1 MGRMDYAL
9 GPTAWLLQ
17 PATGGCLHK
26 ILCATTDSTL
36 PQYKDCYDGVYGGNG
51 RGGVSV
57 CITHA
62 LPMKPCKTNGVFW
75 HTIRTEVC
83 TQTPH
88 QTFEVEKKLIGN
100 LQGVHL

>member
-51 RGGVSV
+51 RGGYLF
-57 CITHA
+57 A
-62 LPMKPCKTNGVFW
+62 LPMLC
-75 HTIRTEVC
+75 
-83 TQTPH
+83 Q
-88 QTFEVEKKLIGN
+88 
-100 LQGVHL
+100 